1 MLSSMAARVILECEE
16 KVLASLGFDRQYI
29 RWRGNKGNTELREN
43 RCGAMPRIEYIWR
56 GLTTK
61 YDIS

>member
-1 MLSSMAARVILECEE
+1 MMLSSMARVIWECEE
-16 KVLASLGFDRQYI
+16 KGFASLRVDRLYI

-43 RCGAMPRIEYIWR
+43 KCGAMPRIEYIWR